1 MVVHRKPLQDGEFLP
16 FELDL
21 AQRRVLLLRL
31 TEAQRASA
39 PFLDERARP
48 ASAEAVWLPL
58 QDVVEEGRASPSLGA
73 CWIFHIGHC
82 GSTLLSR
89 LLQSWPHLQ
98 VLREPLPL
106 RSLAAAVCQGV
117 LSGREAATLG
127 DVMVRLWARAPGLL
141 QTTLVKATSS
151 CNMLAGPLLS
161 MRKEDRAILLA
172 MPLRSY
178 LATLLKSAS
187 SIRDAL
193 AAADE
198 RMMFLQDVL
207 PASSAMALP
216 KSAGE
221 ICAMGWLAEQ
231 VRFEALSTA
240 SERIKRMDFEHLLA
254 NPRSALA
261 NAVEHLQLDK
271 AHLDAALA
279 SPWWHR
285 YAKAGDHAYGVEDR
299 RHDQAL
305 ALARFA
311 DEIARGVAWVRDA
324 SPRHAS

>member
-106 RSLAAAVCQGV
+106 RSLAAAVCQGA

-127 DVMVRLWARAPGLL
+127 EQPG
-141 QTTLVKATSS
+141 A
-151 CNMLAGPLLS
+151 PLLT
-161 MRKEDRAILLA
+161 MHRVGR
-172 MPLRSY
+172 
-178 LATLLKSAS
+178 T
-187 SIRDAL
+187 
-193 AAADE
+193 
-198 RMMFLQDVL
+198 
-207 PASSAMALP
+207 
-216 KSAGE
+216 GE
-221 ICAMGWLAEQ
+221 GRPVEIG
-231 VRFEALSTA
+231 
-240 SERIKRMDFEHLLA
+240 EHIYRPSLY
-254 NPRSALA
+254 SF
-261 NAVEHLQLDK
+261 
-271 AHLDAALA
+271 
-279 SPWWHR
+279 
-285 YAKAGDHAYGVEDR
+285 
-299 RHDQAL
+299 
-305 ALARFA
+305 RFA
-311 DEIARGVAWVRDA
+311 LFT
-324 SPRHAS
+324 S